1 LFALVVPREWKHK
14 TALSK
19 KIKKGKP
26 LCTSRRVKP
35 FTKIKPVH
43 VLKVHWPVR
52 VLGKERLLKRSI
64 FIVDVNCFSED
75 VRGVDLCIQVYK
87 GATAADETVTEQ
99 EMDSLLCGDIS
110 VGRHSREQLLDCTL
124 SG

>member
-1 LFALVVPREWKHK
+1 
-14 TALSK
+14 LSK

-26 LCTSRRVKP
+26 LRTPRRIKP
-35 FTKIKPVH
+35 LTKIKRVH

-52 VLGKERLLKRSI
+52 VLGKERLLKRGI
-64 FIVDVNCFSED
+64 FIVDVNRFSED
-75 VRGVDLCIQVYK
+75 VWGVDLCIQVYK
-87 GATAADETVTEQ
+87 GATAANETVTKQ
-99 EMDSLLCGDIS
+99 EMDRLLCGDVS